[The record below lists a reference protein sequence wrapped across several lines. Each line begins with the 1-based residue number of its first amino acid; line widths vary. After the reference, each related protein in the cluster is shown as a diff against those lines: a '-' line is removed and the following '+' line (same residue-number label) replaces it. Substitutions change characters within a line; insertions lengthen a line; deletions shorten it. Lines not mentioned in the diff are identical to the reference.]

1 MSYTYISL
9 VGENQNLNELNLN
22 DGDISNPSLSF
33 INDNS
38 LGLYRNTNGDLVIC
52 QNNADIALFNE
63 TRTTIS
69 TALALSQQRSH
80 AQTSGNINITQN
92 EFIEILQANVLSGN
106 LECRISSNFAV
117 GQLLLIYND
126 IIDYNGYG
134 VFIRFPQDDI
144 VDNLTPTAGNYIYYG
159 LRPQQQATDIYS
171 FKKLIRK
178 LLVQKIG
185 NTEWKMINVV
195 YDDEYDLSDRN
206 NIFQLETGNFTL
218 NPRYTKYAVLKPT
231 ADVNITMP
239 QEQTSNNKK
248 DENLGIEYTLYY
260 TDDNF
265 YKDGGITD
273 TTSRLRIIRNNV
285 DIDIFDLNTN
295 AYITLTSGS
304 PNYDIPYPLD
314 LSRSKGSKLIIKRI
328 SAQVNYFTTR
338 YNNSIIAYSVKIEN
352 DSTTYFNGFDEV
364 CRKQYPS
371 GTARVCD
378 LYHNDSLQPWMGSN
392 IFIQPPLSANNFTI
406 NMNFTSSPNY
416 IGTKLYFHDWKN
428 IINDLS
434 KSITLTSTSH
444 HKFSPSAGI
453 TPFTSSIVVN
463 GNGSAEFNKIYEFLC
478 VGYDIL
484 GPNNQWILTGNSPLN
499 LLQQA
504 MQYPAGQALTYSRNN
519 AGVLTDTFKLND
531 ATTTSEFLNYNF
543 SIKPNGTNERFFI
556 DNTRCD
562 IKTDILYIGDGTAT
576 AGSAEL
582 RFTDSSGSVDTGI
595 RGGAGIIRFVNQGT
609 DTVEIS
615 NSGHIRAVDGTMT
628 LPSYSFNSN
637 TGSGISF
644 DTPTGGMIF
653 TVSTAERMLLGFNRS
668 RISNCSL
675 KLQQVQLGT
684 GGNNPAYTIANNVN
698 VISFTDN
705 AWTGNFTITPLAADG
720 NNQGMT
726 WILLDQTARGSF
738 TNSRILRFVS
748 SANNYYNG
756 VNNASW
762 DWNTATRD
770 FRCVQITCFTVSA
783 GVQHFG
789 IIGLG

>member
-9 VGENQNLNELNLN
+9 VGENQTQDQINLI
-22 DGDISNPSLSF
+22 DGDVNNPSLSF
-33 INDNS
+33 LSDQT

-52 QNNADIALFNE
+52 KDNADIALFNE
-63 TRTTIS
+63 TRTTIN
-69 TALALSQQRSH
+69 TAFALSQQRSH
-80 AQTSGNINITQN
+80 TQTSGHINITQN

-144 VDNLTPTAGNYIYYG
+144 VDNLTPTAGNHIYYG
-159 LRPQQQATDIYS
+159 LRPQQQATNIYS

-248 DENLGIEYTLYY
+248 DENLGIEYSLYY

-295 AYITLTSGS
+295 AYITLTAGS
-304 PNYDIPYPLD
+304 HNYDIPYPLD
-314 LSRSKGSKLIIKRI
+314 LSRSKGTKLIIKRI

-428 IINDLS
+428 IINDLT

-609 DTVEIS
+609 DTVEIATGG
-615 NSGHIRAVDGTMT
+615 NIRAVDGTMT

-668 RISNCSL
+668 RISN
-675 KLQQVQLGT
+675 
-684 GGNNPAYTIANNVN
+684 
-698 VISFTDN
+698 
-705 AWTGNFTITPLAADG
+705 
-720 NNQGMT
+720 
-726 WILLDQTARGSF
+726 
-738 TNSRILRFVS
+738 
-748 SANNYYNG
+748 
-756 VNNASW
+756 
-762 DWNTATRD
+762 
-770 FRCVQITCFTVSA
+770 
-783 GVQHFG
+783 
-789 IIGLG
+789 